1 MEKVNI
7 IIMAGGLGKRMN
19 STLPKVLHKVNNKPM
34 IVRVINTVLE
44 LNVNKIFIVVGS
56 FREEIQNTIEQYINS
71 IDNEKIEYILQKEPL
86 GTGHAIQCCYNKLL
100 MYHRYGTFILSGDV
114 PLIKKD
120 TLVNMINIKSNGV
133 VLTANVDNPYGYGRI
148 LRVDNKLHE
157 IKEEKDCEDREKKI
171 CEINSGIYLISTG
184 MIIENIMYIDNNNS
198 QKEYYLT
205 DIFKLMVDKDV
216 DIELYNLQKELNY
229 QILGVNTL
237 SQLQQL
243 EKLNLEKEITLE

>member
-1 MEKVNI
+1 MTIIEK
-7 IIMAGGLGKRMN
+7 
-19 STLPKVLHKVNNKPM
+19 T
-34 IVRVINTVLE
+34 IN
-44 LNVNKIFIVVGS
+44 
-56 FREEIQNTIEQYINS
+56 QYITDSSN
-71 IDNEKIEYILQKEPL
+71 IEYIIQPHAL
-86 GTGHAIQCCYNKLL
+86 GTGHAISCCKYFLSKYKESNV
-100 MYHRYGTFILSGDV
+100 TILSGDV
-114 PLIKKD
+114 PLIKSETLYNLNQCLD
-120 TLVNMINIKSNGV
+120 NRLCSILVNK
-133 VLTANVDNPYGYGRI
+133 LDNPYGYGRI

-237 SQLQQL
+237 SQLQEL
-243 EKLNLEKEITLE
+243 EKLILEKEITLE